1 MADKTSDGSTETT
14 STSTPDDGA
23 TEAAPRRRILPSFGS
38 GGRGSGR
45 GGDRDGGRAGGG
57 FDVSKAR
64 TVLARILWGVCA
76 LFALVLALAALLIAL
91 EANPENEL
99 VRWII
104 DRASNVDLGFFDLTN
119 PIKDFDEAQRNPAK
133 DVKTALFNYGI
144 AAVIWLIIGRILDR
158 VARP

>member
-1 MADKTSDGSTETT
+1 MADKTTDGSTEKSTGTT
-14 STSTPDDGA
+14 KLTKPAKPSGSAPASTET
-23 TEAAPRRRILPSFGS
+23 TEESPRRRPSF
-38 GGRGSGR
+38 
-45 GGDRDGGRAGGG
+45 GGG

-91 EANPENEL
+91 EANPDNDL

-104 DRASNVDLGFFDLTN
+104 ERASNVDLGFFDLTN
-119 PIKDFDEAQRNPAK
+119 PIKDFDEAQTDPAK

-144 AAVIWLIIGRILDR
+144 AAIIWLIIGRILDR
-158 VARP
+158 IARP